1 MSPRLVQARELFVA
15 LDRASKTPLTRQL
28 EAQLREAIKSGRLAA
43 GQTLPSTRMLA
54 EDLGVSRGLVIRV
67 YAQLGSEGYLT
78 LQQGANPRVGTVGRP
93 QPDLPSPVEPS
104 AAPRFRHDL
113 RPERP
118 DVTQFPRREWLRSC
132 RHAVLTATSAEVGY
146 SEPRG
151 LRPLREELARY
162 LARARGLA
170 VTADRVVITCGSTH
184 ALASIE
190 RVLRRRGAR
199 TIAFENPSHAVQHG
213 VARHAGLEPVGIPVD
228 RDGLVVEELRA
239 ADVRAVVVS
248 PAHQFPTGFA
258 FSDERRTDLL
268 RWAEECDGLV
278 LEDDYDADFR
288 YDRAP
293 VGALQGRAPER
304 VAYIGSTSKML
315 APGLRLGWAV
325 LPADLVD
332 EVAEE
337 LDNTMLHLPA
347 LEQLT
352 LADFIRRAELDRH
365 LRRMRGVYRRRR
377 DVLVRALRHELPRYS
392 VSGIAAGL
400 HVVLELG
407 SAAEEAEML
416 RRATLAGFGIQR
428 IGEHALPG
436 YRGPYGL
443 LVGYGL
449 IHEGVLPRVAHELA
463 LALRGSAGSLGDG
476 EPLTRVA

>member
-1 MSPRLVQARELFVA
+1 VSPRLVQARELFVA
-15 LDRASKTPLTRQL
+15 LDRAAKTPLTRQL
-28 EAQLREAIKSGRLAA
+28 EEQLREAIKTGRLPA
-43 GQTLPSTRMLA
+43 GQALPSTRMLA

-78 LQQGANPRVGTVGRP
+78 LQQGANPRVSTVGRP
-93 QPDLPSPVEPS
+93 QVDLPRPAEPS
-104 AAPRFRHDL
+104 AAPRFRYDL

-132 RHAVLTATSAEVGY
+132 RHAVLTATCTDVSY
-146 SEPRG
+146 SEPHG
-151 LRPLREELARY
+151 LRPVREELARY

-190 RVLRRRGAR
+190 RVLSRRGAR
-199 TIAFENPSHAVQHG
+199 TIAFENPSHCVQHA

-228 RDGLVVEELRA
+228 GEGLDVEALRA
-239 ADVRAVVVS
+239 TEAPAVVVS
-248 PAHQFPTGFA
+248 PAHQFPTGVA
-258 FSDERRTDLL
+258 YSDERRADLL
-268 RWAEECDGLV
+268 GWAEERGGLV

-293 VGALQGRAPER
+293 VGALQGVAPER

-315 APGLRLGWAV
+315 APGLRLGWTV

-337 LDNTMLHLPA
+337 LDRTMLHLPA

-352 LADFIRRAELDRH
+352 FADFIRRAELDRH
-365 LRRMRGVYRRRR
+365 LRRMRDVYRRRR
-377 DVLVRALRHELPRYS
+377 DVLVRSLRQELPEYA

-407 SAAEEAEML
+407 SAEEETEMR
-416 RRATLAGFGIQR
+416 RRAAKAGFGIQAM
-428 IGEHALPG
+428 GEHALAG
-436 YRGPYGL
+436 HRGPYGL

-463 LALRGSAGSLGDG
+463 RALHGSAGSLGDG